1 MVAAARRPYRH
12 LVTPRRLVLSVE
24 WAVHGAFHRLTGHR
38 FSTQAP
44 TDGKVGTLFLV
55 STGRRSGKQ
64 RRNGL
69 FYIVDRENFVVVA
82 SNAGENVD
90 PQWWK
95 NLQVNPE
102 AAVEIG
108 RGHQPVRA
116 RQATPQET
124 ERLWPELERGYP
136 EFAAYRSTVTRKIPV
151 VILEPR

>member
-1 MVAAARRPYRH
+1 
-12 LVTPRRLVLSVE
+12 VTPHRLLLDVE
-24 WAVHGAFHRLTGHR
+24 WAIHRGFHRLTGGR

-44 TDGKVGTLFLV
+44 TAGKVGTLFLV

-69 FYIVDRENFVVVA
+69 FYIVDGENLVVVA

-95 NLQVNPE
+95 NLQATPDAV
-102 AAVEIG
+102 VEIG
-108 RGHQPVRA
+108 RGQQPVRA
-116 RQATPQET
+116 RQATPDEAD
-124 ERLWPELERGYP
+124 RLWPELERGYP
-136 EFAAYRSTVTRKIPV
+136 EFAVYRAQLARKIPV

>member
-1 MVAAARRPYRH
+1 M
-12 LVTPRRLVLSVE
+12 TPRRLVFVVR
-24 WAVHGAFHRLTGHR
+24 WAFHRGFHRLTGGR
-38 FSTQAP
+38 FSTEAP

-69 FYIVDRENFVVVA
+69 FYIVDGENLVVVA

-95 NLQVNPE
+95 NLQATPDAV
-102 AAVEIG
+102 VEIG

-116 RQATPQET
+116 RQATPE
-124 ERLWPELERGYP
+124 ESARLWPELERGYP
-136 EFAAYRSTVTRKIPV
+136 EFAAYRATVARKIPV